1 MKTGI
6 YYFSATGNSLTTAK
20 LLAASLDGQCDVISL
35 AALHNKQ
42 DIEVDYERVG
52 FVFPIYYGDMP
63 YLIRDTIRKMKF
75 KQNTYIFIFTT
86 YRGHPGDVAK
96 RFDNLLQE
104 KNLSLALSKGNSLSI
119 HICYSKSRSRV
130 SFCFGNMREGEKMYD
145 AYSDGS
151 K

>member
-104 KNLSLALSKGNSLSI
+104 K
-119 HICYSKSRSRV
+119 
-130 SFCFGNMREGEKMYD
+130 
-145 AYSDGS
+145 
-151 K
+151 

>member
-52 FVFPIYYGDMP
+52 FVFPIYYIHF
-63 YLIRDTIRKMKF
+63 YHIL
-75 KQNTYIFIFTT
+75 YII
-86 YRGHPGDVAK
+86 
-96 RFDNLLQE
+96 
-104 KNLSLALSKGNSLSI
+104 
-119 HICYSKSRSRV
+119 KSQIQHFLNFFR
-130 SFCFGNMREGEKMYD
+130 
-145 AYSDGS
+145 
-151 K
+151 

>member
-75 KQNTYIFIFTT
+75 KQNTYIFIFKT
-86 YRGHPGDVAK
+86 YRGHPMY
-96 RFDNLLQE
+96 L
-104 KNLSLALSKGNSLSI
+104 I
-119 HICYSKSRSRV
+119 HISETTRLLSHSYAD
-130 SFCFGNMREGEKMYD
+130 FCLK
-145 AYSDGS
+145 
-151 K
+151 

>member
-52 FVFPIYYGDMP
+52 FV
-63 YLIRDTIRKMKF
+63 LILDIEDIPEM
-75 KQNTYIFIFTT
+75 
-86 YRGHPGDVAK
+86 
-96 RFDNLLQE
+96 
-104 KNLSLALSKGNSLSI
+104 
-119 HICYSKSRSRV
+119 
-130 SFCFGNMREGEKMYD
+130 
-145 AYSDGS
+145 
-151 K
+151 